1 MTPYKKILILFVS
14 FSFIIPI
21 SSAVGTIPD
30 TTETYPSWSPD
41 GQRILFLSYGP
52 MSQGIFIV
60 NPDGSDLKKITS
72 DGWNPWGIPDKSRD
86 IDNLKK
92 VEKEDFILCYHGF
105 DREIV
110 GCCRCKRTYYH
121 KNENDGHSNHIDI
134 SEINFRNPISL
145 DKLKEGRFKFID
157 DYLSF
162 PRGRSVVPV
171 PKDDWEGLKKIID
184 YQKC

>member
-1 MTPYKKILILFVS
+1 MNKVWF
-14 FSFIIPI
+14 FIANPRDINNWN
-21 SSAVGTIPD
+21 D
-30 TTETYPSWSPD
+30 TKESNWVRNEGY
-41 GQRILFLSYGP
+41 I
-52 MSQGIFIV
+52 
-60 NPDGSDLKKITS
+60 
-72 DGWNPWGIPDKSRD
+72 PWGIPDKSRD
-86 IDNLKK
+86 IDNQKK
-92 VEKEDFILCYHGF
+92 VEKEDVILCYHAF

-121 KNENDGHSNHIDI
+121 KDENDGHSNHIDI

-171 PKDDWEGLKKIID
+171 PKDDWERFKRNWID